1 MRLIHFMIFCD
12 SERVEVIKV
21 LIRSGIDV
29 NHKTSEPGI
38 SALFWAGMMLDF
50 IYCIKTVLNLNL
62 R

>member
-1 MRLIHFMIFCD
+1 MQLIHFMIFCD

-50 IYCIKTVLNLNL
+50 T
-62 R
+62 